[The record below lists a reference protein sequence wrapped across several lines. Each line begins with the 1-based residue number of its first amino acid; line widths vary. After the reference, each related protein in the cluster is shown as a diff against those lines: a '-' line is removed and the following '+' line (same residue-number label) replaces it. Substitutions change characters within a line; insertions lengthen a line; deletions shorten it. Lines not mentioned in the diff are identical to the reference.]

1 MAVEIFH
8 LESIPQDA
16 LTPAMKF
23 LLTKWNTLSV
33 MNKLTLQAITES
45 ASFNVRDNSSYMI
58 PAGDDFFYMH
68 MGDNVRAA
76 IGQDFT
82 GRLLSS
88 LDDQVAR
95 DLIDAYQQAVAQE
108 KPIFMRFTSS
118 FSENALVW
126 ERLVLPVPIAHLG
139 MILVCY
145 SQVLSH
151 QQEVYAYLFEHGRRP
166 WIVTYPI
173 FDAERRLDDGW
184 VLLMNSA
191 ARTAFS
197 PERPIRN
204 LRLRELSLFQFG
216 PLWTALRDR
225 YEHANPRASVTFDQL
240 ELELVK
246 LNHLVAYRFDKA
258 AVATAAGAMPS

>member
-45 ASFNVRDNSSYMI
+45 TSFNVRDNSSYMI

-76 IGQDFT
+76 VGQDFT
-82 GRLLSS
+82 GQLLSA
-88 LDDQVAR
+88 LDDTVAR
-95 DLIDAYQQAVAQE
+95 DLIDSYQQAVAQE
-108 KPIFMRFTSS
+108 KPIFIRFTSS
-118 FSENALVW
+118 FSENALIW
-126 ERLVLPVPIAHLG
+126 ERIVLPVPIPRLG
-139 MILVCY
+139 MVLVCY
-145 SQVLSH
+145 SEVLSH
-151 QQEVYAYLFEHGRRP
+151 QQEVFAYLFKHGRRP

-173 FDAERRLDDGW
+173 FNGDRELDDGW
-184 VLLMNSA
+184 VLLMNDA
-191 ARTAFS
+191 ARAAFS
-197 PERPIRN
+197 PDRPVRN
-204 LRLRELSLFQFG
+204 MRLRDLSLFQFG

-225 YEHANPRASVTFDQL
+225 YAIANPRATVTFDQL
-240 ELELVK
+240 ELELLK

-258 AVATAAGAMPS
+258 AVAGAMLT

>member
-16 LTPAMKF
+16 LPPAMKF

-45 ASFNVRDNSSYMI
+45 TSFNVRDNSSYMI
-58 PAGDDFFYMH
+58 PAGDDFFHIH

-88 LDDQVAR
+88 VDDTVAR
-95 DLIDAYQQAVAQE
+95 DLVDAYQQAVAQE

-118 FSENALVW
+118 FSESALVW
-126 ERLVLPVPIAHLG
+126 ERLVLPVPIAHVG

-145 SQVLSH
+145 SEVLSH
-151 QQEVYAYLFEHGRRP
+151 QQEVYAYLFEHARRP

-184 VLLMNSA
+184 ILLMNDA
-191 ARTAFS
+191 ARAAFS
-197 PERPIRN
+197 PDRPVRN
-204 LRLRELSLFQFG
+204 LRLRDLSLFQFG
-216 PLWTALRDR
+216 PLWPALRDR
-225 YEHANPRASVTFDQL
+225 YALADPRATVTFDRL
-240 ELELVK
+240 ELELLK

-258 AVATAAGAMPS
+258 AVA